1 MRSCLSFCLS
11 AYACSLTLKVIHFLY
26 IILPKAYCQGDF
38 IDLDYRLEV
47 ITVDDGHFGIN
58 LTVAQKW

>member
-1 MRSCLSFCLS
+1 MSVFLSICLCVQPHAKS
-11 AYACSLTLKVIHFLY
+11 YTFLY